1 MRIMHTARFSVRRA
15 ALSIICFMLLTACAN
30 QHDIAY
36 QTSKNNDVCL
46 DLIDSGIECS
56 VAPLASLVSPYVRDR
71 LPEVTQQLLPIH
83 QREEI
88 IEQEIED
95 SRNKH

>member
-1 MRIMHTARFSVRRA
+1 MHTARFSARRA
-15 ALSIICFMLLTACAN
+15 ALSIMCFMLLTACAN

-36 QTSKNNDVCL
+36 QTSKDNTVCL
-46 DLIDSGIECS
+46 DLIDRGIECS
-56 VAPLASLVSPYVRDR
+56 VASIASPNVRDL
-71 LPEVTQQLLPIH
+71 LPEFTQQLLPIH